1 MMHRLVR
8 SRLVLSAAVA
18 VHGVLV
24 AAEALASGAEGAAC
38 TAEQGCFEF
47 QIHGY
52 YIINFVVFVALLVI
66 LGRKSIA
73 ASLEKN
79 YQEVAK
85 EIEEARA
92 AKQAAEAKL
101 ADYQARLAA
110 LEAQNAQM
118 LAEVRVG
125 TQVEVDQILAEARA
139 QVARITA
146 EEQQRLEQESKRLR
160 DALHDETATLALQ
173 LADRAVRERLDAAG
187 QTHLIEGALTDLEGM
202 AARRPSVN

>member
-1 MMHRLVR
+1 MLHRLVR
-8 SRLVLSAAVA
+8 SRLVMPAAV
-18 VHGVLV
+18 V
-24 AAEALASGAEGAAC
+24 AQGLLAAATALASGAAAGTC

-66 LGRKSIA
+66 FGRKQVA

-85 EIEEARA
+85 EIEEART

-101 ADYQARLAA
+101 AEYQARLAA
-110 LEAQNAQM
+110 LEAQNEQM
-118 LAEVRVG
+118 LAEVRAG
-125 TQVEVDQILAEARA
+125 TQVEVEQILAEARA

-160 DALHDETATLALQ
+160 DALHDETASLALQ
-173 LADRAVRERLDAAG
+173 LADQAVRERLDGAG
-187 QTHLIEGALTDLEGM
+187 QARLVEGALADLDGL